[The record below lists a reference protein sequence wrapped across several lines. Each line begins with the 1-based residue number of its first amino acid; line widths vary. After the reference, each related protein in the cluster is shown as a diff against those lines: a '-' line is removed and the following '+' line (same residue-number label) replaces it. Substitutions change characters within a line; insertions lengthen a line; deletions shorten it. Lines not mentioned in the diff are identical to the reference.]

1 MAGQSDYRARI
12 VDDELASGLRVTGA
26 VLVEGA
32 RGCGKTRTAR
42 QITVSEVLLDVDDQ
56 AREAGLLDASLLLD
70 GDTPRLIDEWQL
82 VPDVWG
88 RVRRAVDKDKSRT
101 FILTGST
108 EAAEDPARHSGAM
121 RILRLLMR
129 PMSLYEMGHSTG
141 RVSLASLLRGE
152 RVRAADPGL
161 DIRALADIITRGG
174 WPGLVGAAPNDAL
187 LALDGYLQMT
197 AEVDLRRLDGP
208 RFDAERVL
216 RTLRSLARNTATTI
230 KAQGIAKDVEM
241 DGEQLHRTTVAAH
254 LAALRRIYVL
264 DDLPPWSPTLR
275 AAARARSSPKHHL
288 VDPSLA
294 VAALGA
300 DPDRL
305 LLEPDTLGVL
315 FESLVVRDLRVYAQA
330 NRGAKVYHYM
340 EQRIEADAIVEAK
353 NGDYAAFEV
362 KLGPSQV
369 DAGAASLLA
378 FAARMKGN
386 RQGPPASLNV
396 ITGWGYG
403 FTRPDGI
410 NVIPIGALAP

>member
-1 MAGQSDYRARI
+1 VAAQADYRARL
-12 VDDELASGLRVTGA
+12 VDDELATGLRVTGA

-42 QITVSEVLLDVDDQ
+42 QLTASEVLLDVDDR
-56 AREAGLLDASLLLD
+56 ARAAGLLDASLLLD

-88 RVRRAVDKDKSRT
+88 KVRRAVDDDKSRN
-101 FILTGST
+101 FILTGSA
-108 EAAEDPARHSGAM
+108 EAPENPARHSGAL

-141 RVSLASLLRGE
+141 KVSLASLLRSGG
-152 RVRAADPGL
+152 VRAADPGL

-174 WPGLVGAAPNDAL
+174 WPGLIGTAPSDAL
-187 LALDGYLQMT
+187 RALDGYLQAT

-230 KAQGIAKDVEM
+230 NVQGIARDVRA
-241 DGEQLHRTTVAAH
+241 DGDELDRKTVRAY
-254 LAALRRIYVL
+254 LSALRRIYVL
-264 DDLPPWSPTLR
+264 DDLPAWSPTLR
-275 AAARARSSPKHHL
+275 ATARVRTSPKHHL

-315 FESLVVRDLRVYAQA
+315 FESLVVRDLRVLAQA
-330 NRGAKVYHYM
+330 NRDAKVYHYL
-340 EQRIEADAIVEAK
+340 EQRIEVDAIVEAK
-353 NGDYAAFEV
+353 DGTYAAFEM

-369 DAGAASLLA
+369 EDGAASLLA
-378 FAARMKGN
+378 FAARLKDN

-396 ITGWGYG
+396 VTGWGYG
-403 FTRPDGI
+403 FTRSDGV

>member
-1 MAGQSDYRARI
+1 VAGRADYRARI
-12 VDDELASGLRVTGA
+12 VDDELASGLRVAGA

-42 QITVSEVLLDVDDQ
+42 QLSASEVLLDVDDR

-70 GDTPRLIDEWQL
+70 GDSPRLVDEWQL

-88 RVRRAVDKDKSRT
+88 KVRRAVDDDKSRR
-101 FILTGST
+101 FILTGSA
-108 EAAEDPARHSGAM
+108 EAPEDPARHSGAM

-129 PMSLYEMGHSTG
+129 PMSLFELGDSTG
-141 RVSLASLLRGE
+141 QVPLASLLAGAT
-152 RVRAADPGL
+152 VRAADSGL
-161 DIRALADIITRGG
+161 DIRALTDIITRGG
-174 WPGLVGAAPNDAL
+174 WPALLGASANDAL
-187 LALDGYLQMT
+187 RVLDGYLQAT

-216 RTLRSLARNTATTI
+216 RTLRSLARNTTTSI
-230 KAQGIAKDVEM
+230 RAQGIARDVEM
-241 DGEQLHRTTVAAH
+241 DGGQLDRETVAAY

-264 DDLPPWSPTLR
+264 DDLPPWAPSLR
-275 AAARARSSPKHHL
+275 ATARARTSPKHHL

-294 VAALGA
+294 VAAMGA

-305 LLEPDTLGVL
+305 RLEPDTLGVL

-330 NRGAKVYHYM
+330 NNGAKVYHYT
-340 EQRIEADAIVEAK
+340 EQRIEADAIVEARD
-353 NGDYAAFEV
+353 GTYAAFEV

-369 DAGAASLLA
+369 DSGAASLRA
-378 FAARMKGN
+378 FAARMKDS

-403 FTRPDGI
+403 FTRPDGV